1 MEAAPRRAGLSVIM
15 PARSAPA
22 HSPEPEPQSPP
33 SSAWSAGLRGRDR
46 SRVGLT
52 GTLRTIRVE
61 AHPLVIGHRGSTAAG
76 CRENSVDAVLTA
88 MALGADGV
96 EVDVRLS
103 SDGVLMCS
111 HDAVVT
117 TSLGRELTVS
127 ETSAAELIARAA
139 RDADGH
145 LATLPEVLA
154 VLAAQGT
161 SHVVVEAKPV
171 ADQIG
176 AFRTARALANLLVPL
191 SNSMV
196 ITVSSFDPILLGAV
210 RRMVFG
216 TRVRTAVLGP
226 ATESAVAVL
235 RRADEAGDHEVHL
248 SLKALRESPHAVRMA
263 HQRGIAVTAW
273 TVNGADLAEVAA
285 LGVDAVITDHI
296 AAARA
301 AACLGASPLPVAL
314 AGVTAC

>member
-1 MEAAPRRAGLSVIM
+1 ME
-15 PARSAPA
+15 
-22 HSPEPEPQSPP
+22 
-33 SSAWSAGLRGRDR
+33 
-46 SRVGLT
+46 
-52 GTLRTIRVE
+52 
-61 AHPLVIGHRGSTAAG
+61 
-76 CRENSVDAVLTA
+76 AVLTA

-139 RDADGH
+139 RAVDGR

-154 VLAAQGT
+154 VLADRGAR
-161 SHVVVEAKPV
+161 HVVVEAKPV
-171 ADQIG
+171 VDQIG
-176 AFRTARALANLLVPL
+176 AFRMARALANLLVPL
-191 SNSMV
+191 STSMA
-196 ITVSSFDPILLGAV
+196 ITVSSFDPMLLGAI

-273 TVNGADLAEVAA
+273 TVNGADLSEVVA
-285 LGVDAVITDHI
+285 LGVDTVITDHI

-301 AACLGASPLPVAL
+301 AVHPGTSAMPVAL
-314 AGVTAC
+314 AGATAS